1 MDVSRVSTR
10 FSVNIVEQST
20 QQRQLWMDLLRG
32 MAILMV
38 ISFHSATI
46 LERHD
51 YAIPPLLANFNQLF
65 VLYRMPTLVF
75 LSGSLLAASFKKGIT
90 LYLLGKV
97 RRIFWPLLIWSL
109 IYSYVIGP
117 PVLDAEQLRKYL
129 TGQSYLWFLTF
140 ILVYYLAAIP
150 LRRVPPLLVVA
161 VAFVIAILAPDGTKN
176 GERLFYLMAFFFL
189 GAWAGS
195 HWQSWIRILQ
205 ARASLLA
212 WCAVILGAIASVVYH
227 LSYGPLYALPALCF
241 ILAVSA
247 TAYRAQAGRWSAP
260 LIFIGQNSLI
270 FYVSHFTIIYLVIG
284 LCSRL
289 GVAAEVATIASFPV
303 ALIVGMVLAV
313 VARRNGIV
321 NLLFVAPPPPHRVV
335 GALQAVERRFVPA

>member
-1 MDVSRVSTR
+1 MDGSRVSSR
-10 FSVNIVEQST
+10 FSAGNIDKST
-20 QQRQLWMDLLRG
+20 PPRQLWMDLLRG
-32 MAILMV
+32 VAILMV
-38 ISFHSATI
+38 ISFHAATI
-46 LERHD
+46 LERRG
-51 YAIPPLLANFNQLF
+51 YAIPSSLAYFNQLF

-75 LSGSLLAASFKKGIT
+75 LSGSLLAGSFRKGVV
-90 LYLLGKV
+90 LYLLGKG
-97 RRIFWPLLIWSL
+97 RRIFWPMLTWSL

-140 ILVYYLAAIP
+140 ILIYYLAAVP
-150 LRRVPPLLVVA
+150 LRRVPPLLVAA
-161 VAFVIAILAPDGTKN
+161 VAFAIAILAPDGTKN

-189 GAWAGS
+189 GAWAGC
-195 HWQSWIRILQ
+195 HWRLWMRIVQ
-205 ARASLLA
+205 ARAALLA
-212 WCAVILGAIASVVYH
+212 WCVVVGGAIASVAYH

-247 TAYRAQAGRWSAP
+247 TAFRAQAGRWSAP

-289 GVAAEVATIASFPV
+289 GVAAEVATVASFPI
-303 ALIVGMVLAV
+303 ALFVGMVLV
-313 VARRNGIV
+313 VAARLHWIA
-321 NLLFVAPPPPHRVV
+321 NLLFVAPPLPHRWVS
-335 GALQAVERRFVPA
+335 ALQAVERRFVPA